1 MEGANT
7 DEVVTSFLVEC
18 LPVSLAAAVILVL
31 LAVNW
36 VQPQK
41 TVTLWLFH
49 KPRTFGVFPFLLYRK
64 LLPLLSVAALVA
76 GIGYGAYTLY
86 IPEFIESQLT
96 RSTLFEEAYVDP
108 RSITLTFP
116 EEKRNLVYIYL
127 ESMESTYLSKE
138 LGGNQEENLLPNL
151 SELALT
157 NLNFS
162 HTDTLGGAR
171 QVTGTSWTIAAMVS
185 QTTGVPLK
193 IPVGDNDYGNKS
205 AMFLPGVW
213 SLGDILEQEGYRQE
227 LLIGSDASFGGR
239 RQYFAQH
246 GGYNILG
253 LLHREGNRKNR
264 SRLPGLVGIRG
275 FEAVRLCPGRTD
287 SAGRGGRAI

>member
-1 MEGANT
+1 MPPGIAGRRRDTGAGWRSIGYSHRKPSPSGCF
-7 DEVVTSFLVEC
+7 TSRC
-18 LPVSLAAAVILVL
+18 
-31 LAVNW
+31 
-36 VQPQK
+36 
-41 TVTLWLFH
+41 
-49 KPRTFGVFPFLLYRK
+49 TFGVFPFLLYRK

-162 HTDTLGGAR
+162 HTDTLGGA
-171 QVTGTSWTIAAMVS
+171 
-185 QTTGVPLK
+185 
-193 IPVGDNDYGNKS
+193 
-205 AMFLPGVW
+205 
-213 SLGDILEQEGYRQE
+213 
-227 LLIGSDASFGGR
+227 GR
-239 RQYFAQH
+239 
-246 GGYNILG
+246 
-253 LLHREGNRKNR
+253 
-264 SRLPGLVGIRG
+264 
-275 FEAVRLCPGRTD
+275 
-287 SAGRGGRAI
+287 